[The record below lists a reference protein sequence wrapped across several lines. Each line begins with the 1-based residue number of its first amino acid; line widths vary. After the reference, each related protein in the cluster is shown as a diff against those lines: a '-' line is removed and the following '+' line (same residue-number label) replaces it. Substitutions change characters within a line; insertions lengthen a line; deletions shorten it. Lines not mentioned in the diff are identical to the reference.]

1 MTSKLVAMTFEEASR
16 WIASQE
22 VRICELEAQ
31 LADVLQANQTHCG
44 MLSEAGVRIRE
55 LEAALDD
62 IASRTDYTRDDCGK
76 RAAEALASETACLH
90 TFDIP
95 YTRLTTA
102 GGETGRECSKCGIT
116 NVQVGLAE
124 HARET
129 EAT

>member
-55 LEAALDD
+55 LEAALLDARQT
-62 IASRTDYTRDDCGK
+62 IKRDHVNRGTPNCICVYCS
-76 RAAEALASETACLH
+76 ALNRE
-90 TFDIP
+90 
-95 YTRLTTA
+95 
-102 GGETGRECSKCGIT
+102 GEPK
-116 NVQVGLAE
+116 
-124 HARET
+124 
-129 EAT
+129 

>member
-55 LEAALDD
+55 LEAA
-62 IASRTDYTRDDCGK
+62 IH
-76 RAAEALASETACLH
+76 ACLAAYKAEE
-90 TFDIP
+90 P
-95 YTRLTTA
+95 SAYAMLEA
-102 GGETGRECSKCGIT
+102 ALSQGES
-116 NVQVGLAE
+116 
-124 HARET
+124 
-129 EAT
+129 